1 MANAAQDTNNLGNT
15 SPAGSTEVFSD
26 YAESE
31 RGEEQEQELEQP
43 IFDDVGFETPFK
55 NHKPPTSGTTPLGE
69 SSFNHRIHLVLHG
82 GPNYNVQEHV
92 KGWREESPSK
102 LYAPTPPHN

>member
-1 MANAAQDTNNLGNT
+1 MLSNNEQLTPVVTRTTKVVGISPLTMASAAQDNNNLGNT

-69 SSFNHRIHLVLHG
+69 SSFNHRIHRGKTH
-82 GPNYNVQEHV
+82 PM
-92 KGWREESPSK
+92 
-102 LYAPTPPHN
+102 